1 MSSRTLNKGFS
12 AFIEVVGSV
21 LAVSA
26 ATRQYKQPGDAD
38 LKRLG
43 INPDQFHGIR
53 RY

>member
-1 MSSRTLNKGFS
+1 MSSKSISRGFVEFLD
-12 AFIEVVGSV
+12 AVGSA

-26 ATRQYKQPGDAD
+26 ATRQYRQPTDAD

-43 INPDQFHGIR
+43 INPAQFHGIR

>member
-1 MSSRTLNKGFS
+1 MSSRTIASGFTEFLGVIGS
-12 AFIEVVGSV
+12 A

-26 ATRQYKQPGDAD
+26 ATRQYRQPGDAD

-43 INPDQFHGIR
+43 IDPNQFHRIR

>member
-1 MSSRTLNKGFS
+1 MSSRTLARGFS
-12 AFIEVVGSV
+12 DFLEIVGSA

-26 ATRQYKQPGDAD
+26 ATRQYRQPGDAD

-43 INPDQFHGIR
+43 IDPGQFRGIR

>member
-1 MSSRTLNKGFS
+1 MSSRTIASGFH
-12 AFIEVVGSV
+12 AFIDVVGSA

-26 ATRQYKQPGDAD
+26 ATRQYRQPGDKD

-43 INPDQFHGIR
+43 IDPDQFHGIR

>member
-1 MSSRTLNKGFS
+1 MSTRTIAKGLSGFFEVMGS
-12 AFIEVVGSV
+12 A

-26 ATRQYKQPGDAD
+26 AIRQYRQPGDAD

-43 INPDQFHGIR
+43 IDPGQFHGIR